1 MFPEQTN
8 KQQRLTWLSHSWEE
22 VENELVGPVDGGS
35 GFYVEEFALLWWN
48 PLQAVSQA
56 KSGVWAA
63 ASSLNDEQH
72 LEGIERRK
80 EAFI

>member
-35 GFYVEEFALLWWN
+35 VFYGEEFALL
-48 PLQAVSQA
+48 
-56 KSGVWAA
+56 
-63 ASSLNDEQH
+63 
-72 LEGIERRK
+72 
-80 EAFI
+80 